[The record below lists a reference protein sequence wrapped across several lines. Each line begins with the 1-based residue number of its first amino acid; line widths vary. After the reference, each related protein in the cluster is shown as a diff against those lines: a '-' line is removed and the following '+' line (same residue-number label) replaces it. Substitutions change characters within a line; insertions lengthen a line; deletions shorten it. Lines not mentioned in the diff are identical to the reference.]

1 MWLSLW
7 ISFFFL
13 IDQHIGFEYKSA
25 GCKKERGGKKKS
37 VIFWVFLNG
46 TVTQSLSIRLPVKVH
61 VAVSARCVTS
71 SGSFEFCRASYT
83 EMTFIQTVEW
93 LWPETVGWIH
103 TVFGLSFF
111 WNKIANLERLLG
123 CSLKKKNKKQQ
134 EKNQVTITTAI
145 LAIML
150 PRYRFFF
157 PWSWVLK
164 YHDKHCD

>member
-93 LWPETVGWIH
+93 LWPETMGWIH

-123 CSLKKKNKKQQ
+123 CSFKKKTKQQ

-150 PRYRFFF
+150 PRYRFFS